1 MSRRTQ
7 ITLTD
12 AQYERLKRESKR
24 LGMSLAELVR
34 RALHLVYGTQIDG
47 GDGGLDASFGAWSG
61 REFDG
66 SSYVDSLRPGLG
78 RRLAG

>member
-12 AQYERLKRESKR
+12 AQYERLRRESER
-24 LGMSLAELVR
+24 TGMSLAELVR
-34 RALHLVYGTQIDG
+34 RALSIAYGAPIDG
-47 GDGGLDASFGAWSG
+47 GDHALEVSFGAWCD
-61 REFDG
+61 RDFDG
-66 SSYVDSLRPGLG
+66 ASYVESLRRGMG